1 MPTGSST
8 DDVPVKWKFYVPMQF
23 LLRSVDTGRR
33 MCNVGASTT
42 SGISRSYRD
51 VDLETNEAR
60 VVEFPPRKH
69 TISQVC
75 NTLQTLRSTRRQED
89 EHDGFGNFIACALR
103 RMADIDMRRA
113 RTLRA
118 KLLAVV
124 QEEESSMDNLND
136 EEIEALLE
144 ALVVLLLREGRSR
157 LYVNEAHAPFLDTRF
172 RMFDSY
178 LCSMSP
184 SGFYSYVRLHPQEF
198 ENLHER
204 LARRLSHFTSHRAPI
219 PSRHRLCLFLRLV
232 ALFVAHGTSYAHLS
246 GEFAIGHSTA
256 CTIAHEVAHAI
267 VDELH
272 DLAFPI
278 PTPSTWRNAVE
289 QFRTQWDYPA
299 AMGALDG
306 KHIACVCPSRSGS
319 SFFNYKGHYSIVLL
333 ALVDANY
340 RCILYDLGASGRSSD
355 AGVFMTSPMKTYI
368 EEHDA
373 DFPSPVQLG
382 NIGKVPCH
390 FLVDQGFRLTTRFI
404 RPYSDAEASSD
415 SKSAYFNFKL
425 SRARRVVENYFGIL
439 ANRFR
444 ILLRPIY
451 ATPENIK
458 TITMAIMILHNLLV
472 ASIGGVAVAERYGIS
487 EVFADQ
493 ENVGAV
499 GNVATEAKNVREMM
513 KNYFSRRDN
522 VK

>member
-1 MPTGSST
+1 MDPTWSAKSST
-8 DDVPVKWKFYVPMQF
+8 RSSARSSSNEDDDILVEPVPFKRVKQEHFDFWTDEHRSTLINEVSSYPELWDVKLPSYKDKQSWDPLENNGKTYVPTQF

-69 TISQVC
+69 SEASSSSDAAISQVC
-75 NTLQTLRSTRRQED
+75 NTLQSLRSTRRQED

-103 RMADIDMRRA
+103 RMAHIDMRRA
-113 RTLRA
+113 RTLRV

-124 QEEESSMDNLND
+124 QEEESS
-136 EEIEALLE
+136 
-144 ALVVLLLREGRSR
+144 VVSRSVSR
-157 LYVNEAHAPFLDTRF
+157 VGF
-172 RMFDSY
+172 RVSDVV
-178 LCSMSP
+178 
-184 SGFYSYVRLHPQEF
+184 FYSRF
-198 ENLHER
+198 
-204 LARRLSHFTSHRAPI
+204 I
-219 PSRHRLCLFLRLV
+219 
-232 ALFVAHGTSYAHLS
+232 AHGTSYAHLS
-246 GEFAIGHSTA
+246 GEFAIGRSTA
-256 CTIAHEVAHAI
+256 CPIAREVAHAI

-278 PTPSTWRNAVE
+278 PTLSTWRNAEE
-289 QFRTQWDYPA
+289 QFCTQWDYPA

-306 KHIACVCPSRSGS
+306 KQIACVCPSRSGS

-333 ALVDANY
+333 ALVHANY

-382 NIGKVPCH
+382 HIGKVPCH

-444 ILLRPIY
+444 ILLRPRF

-458 TITMAIMILHNLLV
+458 TITRRRKREPRQKTMDENPDLV
-472 ASIGGVAVAERYGIS
+472 TTESTDGMHEQTHQTWTPQEQERS
-487 EVFADQ
+487 
-493 ENVGAV
+493 
-499 GNVATEAKNVREMM
+499 
-513 KNYFSRRDN
+513 
-522 VK
+522 

>member
-1 MPTGSST
+1 MDPTWSAKSST
-8 DDVPVKWKFYVPMQF
+8 RSSARSSSNEDDDILVEPVPFKRVKQEHFDFWTDEHRSTLINEVSSYPELWDVKLPSYKDKQSWDPLENNGKTYVPTQF

-69 TISQVC
+69 SEASSSSDAAISQVC
-75 NTLQTLRSTRRQED
+75 NTLQSLRSTRRQED
-89 EHDGFGNFIACALR
+89 EHDGFGITR
-103 RMADIDMRRA
+103 STGRA
-113 RTLRA
+113 TA
-118 KLLAVV
+118 SGGA
-124 QEEESSMDNLND
+124 Q
-136 EEIEALLE
+136 
-144 ALVVLLLREGRSR
+144 
-157 LYVNEAHAPFLDTRF
+157 
-172 RMFDSY
+172 
-178 LCSMSP
+178 P
-184 SGFYSYVRLHPQEF
+184 SVFYSYARLYPEEF

-219 PSRHRLCLFLRLV
+219 PSRHRLCLFLR
-232 ALFVAHGTSYAHLS
+232 FIAHGTSYAHLS
-246 GEFAIGHSTA
+246 GEFAIGRSTA
-256 CTIAHEVAHAI
+256 CPIAREVAHAI

-278 PTPSTWRNAVE
+278 PTLSTWRNAEE
-289 QFRTQWDYPA
+289 QFCTQWDYPA

-306 KHIACVCPSRSGS
+306 KQIACVCPSRSGS

-333 ALVDANY
+333 ALVHANY

-382 NIGKVPCH
+382 HIGKVPCH

-444 ILLRPIY
+444 ILLRPRF

-458 TITMAIMILHNLLV
+458 TITRRRKREPRQKTMDENPDLV
-472 ASIGGVAVAERYGIS
+472 TTESTDGMHEQTHQTWTPQEQERS
-487 EVFADQ
+487 
-493 ENVGAV
+493 
-499 GNVATEAKNVREMM
+499 
-513 KNYFSRRDN
+513 
-522 VK
+522 